1 MHSQLSNTTFRAVS
15 AAVPALFFLAAA
27 LPLHAQPAERLSLD
41 EALAIAQGNAPAL
54 SAATDG
60 AQAAREMAVA
70 AGQLPDP
77 VLRLGVDNLPVNG
90 PDHWSLGRDFMTMR
104 RIGVMQEYVSA
115 DKRQVLRHRG
125 ELDAVRQEAAR
136 YSQAANLR
144 RDVAIAWFDSYYALK
159 SRELLKTLEAEL
171 ELQLR
176 TLDAQLRA
184 GKASVTESTMA
195 KAVLLQTQDRILV
208 VDKQERLAQI
218 VMARW
223 LGKDASRE
231 LATAPDIETVALDL
245 KDPDVVASAPSV
257 RSHAS
262 EREVAQA
269 DLAIAELNKRPNWS
283 WELAYSQRGSAY
295 SNMVSIGVSI
305 PLPINATNKQN
316 REIATKQAQVEQA
329 NALHEDMRRET
340 QTAISSAYAE
350 WQNLIERRRRLSDAL
365 LPVARQRIELSLAA
379 YRGGQGSLAS
389 VLEARR
395 AEVEARLQLLDL
407 QRETAR
413 LWAQLQ
419 YVYAEPA
426 KSPVKGAHP

>member
-1 MHSQLSNTTFRAVS
+1 MLSQLSNTTYRVVAAAAS
-15 AAVPALFFLAAA
+15 ALVFLAAA
-27 LPLHAQPAERLSLD
+27 LPLHAQPAGRLSLD
-41 EALAIAQGNAPAL
+41 EALDIAQGNAPAL
-54 SAATDG
+54 SAAADG

-90 PDHWSLGRDFMTMR
+90 ADRLSLSRDFMTMR

-115 DKRQVLRHRG
+115 DKRALQRRRG
-125 ELDAVRQEAAR
+125 ELDAVRQDAAR
-136 YSQAANLR
+136 HSLAANLR
-144 RDVAIAWFDSYYALK
+144 RDVATAWFDRYYAVK
-159 SRELLKTLEAEL
+159 SREILKTLETEL

-184 GKASVTESTMA
+184 GKASVAESPMA
-195 KAVLLQTQDRILV
+195 TAVLLQTHDRILV

-218 VMARW
+218 ALARW
-223 LGKDASRE
+223 LGKEAARE
-231 LATAPDIETVALDL
+231 PGIAPNIEALALD
-245 KDPDVVASAPSV
+245 PANPAVVASVPSV
-257 RSHAS
+257 QAHAS

-295 SNMVSIGVSI
+295 SNMVSFGVSI
-305 PLPINATNKQN
+305 PLPTNASNKQD
-316 REIATKQAQVEQA
+316 RDIAAKQAQVQQA

-340 QTAISSAYAE
+340 QAGVSSAYAE
-350 WQNLIERRRRLSDAL
+350 WQSLVERHKKLADAL
-365 LPVARQRIELSLAA
+365 LPVARQRIDLSLAA
-379 YRGGQGSLAS
+379 YRGGQGTLAS

-395 AEVEARLQLLDL
+395 AEVEAQLQLLDL
-407 QRETAR
+407 QREIAR

-419 YVYAEPA
+419 YVYAESA
-426 KSPVKGAHP
+426 KTHAEGVHP